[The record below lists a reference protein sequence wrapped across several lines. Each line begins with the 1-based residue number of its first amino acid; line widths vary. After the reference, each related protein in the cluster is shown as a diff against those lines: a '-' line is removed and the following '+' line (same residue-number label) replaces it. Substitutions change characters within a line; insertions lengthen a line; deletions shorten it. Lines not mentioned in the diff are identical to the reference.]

1 MKLAQL
7 QQQYRDGKRDFS
19 WVKMP
24 ETSLAGSQLLHILM
38 PRTSL
43 EGSNFD
49 NGNFN
54 HASFRK
60 ANLSQTS
67 WQQTQA
73 EVAIFIKANLP
84 ESNFTQANLA
94 NANFTQANLTNANFT
109 NANLAGANFRQT
121 CLQGANFLNANL
133 QHAKFYNADI
143 SQASFAGVD
152 CSETYFTEEQISV
165 DITEENLPTS
175 GSQPNNSGNQASV
188 ETTSQPSPFLR
199 SLPHFKH
206 QQYSFFPSHRG
217 IHKTQFREHLPKKFL
232 LAWGL
237 GYFLLSQGMVY
248 YQVRWEFWL
257 LAVFS
262 SFMWWLDEELIW
274 FVPIAV
280 FLAALS
286 SNPVVL
292 QTLLVFLPLTV
303 LVTIFYW
310 FQWGWRL
317 YRSLKLSLLV
327 AGAFVVSW
335 IFLRELLLVASW
347 LDFFLFLQFLL
358 SVLGVAAGCFAIVEM
373 GNRGYS
379 KQQTLSVIPA
389 IAILGLF
396 FGRLLS

>member
-24 ETSLAGSQLLHILM
+24 ETSLAGSQLPHILM

-49 NGNFN
+49 RGNFN

-60 ANLSQTS
+60 ANLCQTS
-67 WQQTQA
+67 WQQTQSEA
-73 EVAIFIKANLP
+73 AIFIKANLP
-84 ESNFTQANLA
+84 ESNFTQANLT
-94 NANFTQANLTNANFT
+94 NADFTQANLTNANFT
-109 NANLAGANFRQT
+109 NANLAGANFSQT

-152 CSETYFTEEQISV
+152 CSEIYFTEEQISV
-165 DITEENLPTS
+165 DTTEENLPTS
-175 GSQPNNSGNQASV
+175 GSQPKNSGNQASA
-188 ETTSQPSPFLR
+188 ETISQSSPFVR
-199 SLPHFKH
+199 SLPHFQH

-217 IHKTQFREHLPKKFL
+217 IHKIHFQEHLPKTFL

-280 FLAALS
+280 FLAVLS
-286 SNPVVL
+286 SDPVVL
-292 QTLLVFLPLTV
+292 QTLLAFLPLTV
-303 LVTIFYW
+303 LVTVFYW

-317 YRSLKLSLLV
+317 YRSLKLSLLI

-335 IFLRELLLVASW
+335 FFLRELLLVASW